1 MTQQA
6 ARMLGSAWRTLL
18 ALGAGVASGALLVA
32 AFIYSSLGDALVF
45 EGLFVVSMFY
55 GAAIAAICV
64 PVWMMLAKAGLDGPP
79 AAAGLGFAATATF
92 LLLTDAAGGHARLEI
107 MAYTFLPYAI
117 CGSVAALVT
126 WWVGRVVA
134 GAPTPERPT

>member
-1 MTQQA
+1 MSA
-6 ARMLGSAWRTLL
+6 HAVRIAGALGRILV
-18 ALGAGVASGALLVA
+18 ALGAGVASGALLVTA
-32 AFIYSSLGDALVF
+32 YIYGSLGDALVF